1 MGYIAHHTIIVTGY
15 AGFGKLDEVHE
26 LAKEIFINSPS
37 VVSNILGPVTNGTCF
52 FYITPDGSK
61 EGWAESDEGD
71 ASRSVF
77 FTQASQIEDHHC
89 HILSLRFGG
98 DDSHHTE
105 VEYNN
110 HLEEDQPDELEE
122 DGEEAGITMDWV
134 LAETPTTSASSS
146 TLVVNN
152 YPSSSNKM
160 NIIQDQWS

>member
-1 MGYIAHHTIIVTGY
+1 VGYIAHHTVIVTGH
-15 AGFGKLDEVHE
+15 AGFGRLAEVHE
-26 LAKEIFINSPS
+26 LAKEIFVNTSC
-37 VVSNILGPVTNGTCF
+37 VVTSILGPVSNGTCF

-61 EGWAESDEGD
+61 EGWADSAEGD

-77 FTQASQIEDHHC
+77 FTQASQIEDHYC

-98 DDSHHTE
+98 DDSHRTE

-110 HLEEDQPDELEE
+110 ELEEDEPDELEE

-134 LAETPTTSASSS
+134 LAETSTTSVPLID
-146 TLVVNN
+146 LVINN